1 MNARRGPT
9 PMTLSCTIA
18 DLPPPPPGRHGW
30 PWTDDGAHADA
41 SFENRTSWPRI
52 SLVTPSFN
60 QGAYLEE
67 TIRSVLLQGYPNLEY
82 HIIDGGSIDESVA
95 IIRKYEPW
103 LASWI
108 SERDRGQSDAINKG
122 FARSSGEIFN
132 WLCSDDLLEPRA
144 LHRVAKTFLQHPECG
159 AVVGDC
165 RCLYEHDPVRTG
177 IRRSDVDR
185 LQRSPFAAAIWQP
198 SCFFRR
204 ELIARRQLVLDDLH
218 YCMDRELW
226 CYLHQQGAAWRHLP
240 VSLSVNR
247 FTGANKS
254 LTGKQKV
261 IAEIDLLYRRY
272 TRERLPL
279 SAWLRHVWLP
289 LVRVQKRHPSPVLRA
304 GSRVLSSGVSLLLR
318 TLYPVDRLKL
328 LRAEYYGYEMW

>member
-1 MNARRGPT
+1 MNTACRIPAAAPT
-9 PMTLSCTIA
+9 LEEFPA
-18 DLPPPPPGRHGW
+18 PPPGRTGW
-30 PWTDDGAHADA
+30 PWTRS
-41 SFENRTSWPRI
+41 SFVSTNNSGKSWPRI
-52 SLVTPSFN
+52 AIVTPSYN

-82 HIIDGGSIDESVA
+82 HIIDGGSTDDSVA

-103 LASWI
+103 LASWV

-132 WLCSDDLLEPRA
+132 WLCSDDLLEPGA
-144 LHRVAKTFLQHPECG
+144 LKLVAESFLPDAECG

-165 RCLYEHDPVRTG
+165 RCLYEQDPARSG
-177 IRRSDVDR
+177 IRRSDVER
-185 LQRSPFAAAIWQP
+185 LKRSPFAAAIWQP

-204 ELIARRQLVLDDLH
+204 DLIGRSQLVLEDLH
-218 YCMDRELW
+218 FCMDRELW
-226 CYLHQQGAAWRHLP
+226 CYLARRGATWKHVPIA
-240 VSLSVNR
+240 LSVNR

-254 LTGKQKV
+254 LTGKQRI
-261 IAEIDLLYRRY
+261 IAEIDRIYRQY
-272 TRERLPL
+272 HGERVPL

-289 LVRVQKRHPSPVLRA
+289 LVRIQKRNPSPVVRT

-328 LRAEYYGYEMW
+328 LRSEYYGYEMW

>member
-1 MNARRGPT
+1 MNTACRIPAAAPT
-9 PMTLSCTIA
+9 LEE
-18 DLPPPPPGRHGW
+18 LPAPPPGRTGW
-30 PWTDDGAHADA
+30 PWTRS
-41 SFENRTSWPRI
+41 SFVSTNNSGKSWPRI
-52 SLVTPSFN
+52 AIVTPSYN

-82 HIIDGGSIDESVA
+82 HIIDGGSTDDSVA

-103 LASWI
+103 LASWV

-132 WLCSDDLLEPRA
+132 WLCSDDLLEPGA
-144 LHRVAKTFLQHPECG
+144 LTLVAESFSPDAECG

-165 RCLYEHDPVRTG
+165 RCLYEPDPVRSG
-177 IRRSDVDR
+177 IRRSDVER
-185 LQRSPFAAAIWQP
+185 LKRSPFAAAIWQP

-204 ELIARRQLVLDDLH
+204 DLIGRSQLVLEDLH
-218 YCMDRELW
+218 FCMDRELW
-226 CYLHQQGAAWRHLP
+226 CYLARRGATWKHVPIA
-240 VSLSVNR
+240 LSVNR

-254 LTGKQKV
+254 LTGKQRI
-261 IAEIDLLYRRY
+261 IAEIDRIYRQY
-272 TRERLPL
+272 HGERVPL

-289 LVRVQKRHPSPVLRA
+289 LVRIQKRNPSPVVRT

-328 LRAEYYGYEMW
+328 LRSEYYGYEMW